1 MHRNSS
7 TSVQIPSNSF
17 SLSSHLDP
25 LNKWWT
31 MSLRLMDTMRNE
43 REKACLP
50 PYDYPSH
57 VMAVALSTCSQMHLS
72 QAQSVGR
79 YIHYRG
85 ETVATDGKN
94 QSERKRKEVV
104 TSLYRLL
111 CLFPIHHL
119 HSLYLSWAWT
129 HGQGQCQPIGVSYD
143 HSPQ

>member
-1 MHRNSS
+1 
-7 TSVQIPSNSF
+7 
-17 SLSSHLDP
+17 
-25 LNKWWT
+25 

-43 REKACLP
+43 SEKAWLP

-57 VMAVALSTCSQMHLS
+57 VMAVALSTWSQMHLS

-104 TSLYRLL
+104 TSLYRLVCFVPYPPSASFISYGL
-111 CLFPIHHL
+111 NSWSGQYHPLE
-119 HSLYLSWAWT
+119 YLT
-129 HGQGQCQPIGVSYD
+129 DPLL
-143 HSPQ
+143 